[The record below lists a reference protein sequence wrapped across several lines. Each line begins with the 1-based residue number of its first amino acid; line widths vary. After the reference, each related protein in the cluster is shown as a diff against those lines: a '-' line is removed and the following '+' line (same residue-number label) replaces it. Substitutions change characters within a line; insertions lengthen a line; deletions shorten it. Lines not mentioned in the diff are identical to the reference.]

1 MQPGT
6 SRHRTSL
13 TELARVGFAELG
25 ASAALLATFPG
36 SLVLAFAGSADPDQS
51 LRLLDQLR
59 DRAPSELTGLLR
71 DPDTASRLVRVL
83 GASAGLGEF
92 FRRLAMFGGFLG
104 RKGDGQPG
112 WQTIWGGLE
121 KLLLCIRGA
130 QAMSKCG

>member
-25 ASAALLATFPG
+25 ASAALLATFPD
-36 SLVLAFAGSADPDQS
+36 SLVPAFAGSADPDQS

-71 DPDTASRLVRVL
+71 DPDAASRLVRVL

-92 FRRLAMFGGFLG
+92 FRRHPAELSVLAASSVELPSA
-104 RKGDGQPG
+104 RALRD
-112 WQTIWGGLE
+112 E
-121 KLLLCIRGA
+121 LLAAFRSLNA
-130 QAMSKCG
+130 